1 MTTTAHEDT
10 QGRHGALDERVRAAW
25 AAYRDALKDL
35 DSERYAAT
43 EPIAWEILQHEL
55 REISA
60 ARDTIETLAAL
71 VPDDR

>member
-10 QGRHGALDERVRAAW
+10 QGSHDALDERVRAAW
-25 AAYRDALKDL
+25 AAYRDALRDL
-35 DSERYAAT
+35 DGERYAST

-55 REISA
+55 REIGA

-71 VPDDR
+71 VPDER